1 MGIIIIVFMMVFL
14 FIDDTSHSPKDCDIF
29 CRLPDNLMTQFKV
42 MGIAVLLPYLVWALT
57 GWKRIQGVMVA
68 WSIALPIVYMVMI
81 ITGVL

>member
-1 MGIIIIVFMMVFL
+1 MAIIIIVFMMVFL
-14 FIDDTSHSPKDCDIF
+14 FIDDTSHSPKDCDIL

-42 MGIAVLLPYLVWALT
+42 MGVAVLLYLVWALT